1 MFITCFGRSSDDDNY
16 DDSVSKMKAAEE
28 ALEAQKK
35 QSSFE
40 LSGKLAAET
49 NRVIGITLLFT
60 KPPYAKKPDIRWRLY
75 VFKGGEA
82 LNVYPLG
89 DVYVSHKHIGKQN
102 PLYTLSKLLP
112 FWGISVIS
120 CFWFVWQVEKEQHE
134 GMLKNQVRIIP
145 LNLSAIMNYLK
156 RIQSNLVIA
165 GRPPIKMQLLF
176 VIV

>member
-1 MFITCFGRSSDDDNY
+1 MKGITEKGERGKLGRREGQRLKESLLLEEDMGGGLLLHWDQTVGAGASIGPAHHRLYQRETAMRSSDDDNY

-28 ALEAQKK
+28 ALEAKQKIIWCLANDLNHDHYHHNLQK

-82 LNVYPLG
+82 LN
-89 DVYVSHKHIGKQN
+89 GK
-102 PLYTLSKLLP
+102 
-112 FWGISVIS
+112 FWGFFFI
-120 CFWFVWQVEKEQHE
+120 
-134 GMLKNQVRIIP
+134 
-145 LNLSAIMNYLK
+145 
-156 RIQSNLVIA
+156 
-165 GRPPIKMQLLF
+165 
-176 VIV
+176 

>member
-1 MFITCFGRSSDDDNY
+1 
-16 DDSVSKMKAAEE
+16 MKAAEE
-28 ALEAQKK
+28 ALEAKQKK

-60 KPPYAKKPDIRWRLY
+60 KLPYAKKPDIRWRLY

-82 LNVYPLG
+82 LNGHFCDFL
-89 DVYVSHKHIGKQN
+89 
-102 PLYTLSKLLP
+102 
-112 FWGISVIS
+112 
-120 CFWFVWQVEKEQHE
+120 FVWQVEKEQPE

-176 VIV
+176 VIVRIMTKVSLPLHCYYTG